1 MDKKRELQKIATQI
15 KKSKCPLSKTANNPV
30 PGEGPANA
38 RILFIGAAPGRM
50 EDLTGRPFVGRA
62 GKFLTKLL
70 DEIGLRRENVFIT
83 SIEKHFPP
91 KNRPPKKKEIEACK
105 PYLLQQLK
113 IINPEIVVL
122 LGKTAETVKNEKILK
137 NKKVLITAHPS
148 AGMRFPKIAGKMR
161 KDFQKLKQML

>member
-1 MDKKRELQKIATQI
+1 MDKKRELQQIATQI
-15 KKSKCPLSKTANNPV
+15 KKSKCPLAKSATNPV

-38 RILFIGAAPGRM
+38 RIVFIGAAPGRT

-70 DEIGLRRENVFIT
+70 KQIGLERKDVFIT
-83 SIEKHFPP
+83 SVEKHLPP
-91 KNRPPKKKEIEACK
+91 KNRPPKKNEIDACK

-122 LGKTAETVKNEKILK
+122 LGKTAEKVKNEKILK
-137 NKKVLITAHPS
+137 GKKVLITAHPS
-148 AGMRFPKIAGKMR
+148 AGMRFPKTGAKIR